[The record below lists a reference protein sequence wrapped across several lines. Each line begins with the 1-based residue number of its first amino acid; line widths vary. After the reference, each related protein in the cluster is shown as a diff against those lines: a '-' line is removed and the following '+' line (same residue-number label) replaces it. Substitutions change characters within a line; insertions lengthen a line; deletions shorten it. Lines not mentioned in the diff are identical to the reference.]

1 MIWHVKFG
9 SKDSALAP
17 LRGASPLTPPIFS
30 SIRSADN
37 PRASR
42 LSFPA
47 EYKMAFLDRKGRMPQ
62 PKLLDYSHVRQS
74 PTDSSNHTNFVS

>member
-47 EYKMAFLDRKGRMPQ
+47 VIDRFP
-62 PKLLDYSHVRQS
+62 D
-74 PTDSSNHTNFVS
+74 